1 MQIEYNENSINEELL
16 FSFLKYTDD
25 EFTPSLS
32 SRVNLENYAK
42 KMCDNAYLFEAFYNN
57 ELIALV
63 AMYANDIISK
73 KAYIT
78 YVYCKKEY
86 RKLGIANQ
94 LIKNAFK
101 KLEEINFK
109 SCSLEVSVDNI
120 PAINLYSKFN
130 FIVTKKQQEKS
141 LKTIMQAVLGGGGY
155 LSGFIT
161 DFFLFCYLCTRNI
174 FPCARSAVK

>member
-1 MQIEYNENSINEELL
+1 MQIEYRENSIQEKLL
-16 FSFLKYTDD
+16 FNFLKYTDD

-32 SRVNLENYAK
+32 SRINLETYAK

-63 AMYANDIISK
+63 AMYANDIINK

-78 YVYCKKEY
+78 YVYCKKDY

-101 KLEEINFK
+101 KLTEINFK

-130 FIVTKKQQEKS
+130 FIIIERKQNNP
-141 LKTIMQAVLGGGGY
+141 LKAVMQAVL
-155 LSGFIT
+155 
-161 DFFLFCYLCTRNI
+161 N
-174 FPCARSAVK
+174 